1 MKSLARGCC
10 RILGVVAVGGTLWA
24 APAPHAIVIGDV
36 TPEGKK
42 QPPPTRDAPQ
52 YYFPTI
58 TDYRELGAV
67 MAGTKSP
74 SKDDVL
80 QAVITALA
88 RENYLLVK
96 PGSKPDLALTIWWG
110 SLNPLVDEMEANE
123 GDLAPTQVF
132 FNKREM
138 LALVGAFKADAFFKF
153 DSDQLREAA
162 TDDRYFI
169 LIAAYDFAALEK
181 KEKKLVWS
189 ARMSTEST
197 GRSPEETFP
206 LLAAS
211 GAAVF
216 GRNTVPAVLDTSKPI
231 KRPEIKIGPTEVI
244 EVISADKKP

>member
-1 MKSLARGCC
+1 M
-10 RILGVVAVGGTLWA
+10 WA
-24 APAPHAIVIGDV
+24 SSAPRAIVIGDV
-36 TPEGKK
+36 TSEGKK
-42 QPPPTRDAPQ
+42 QPPPTRDTPR

-88 RENYLLVK
+88 RENYLLAK
-96 PGSKPDLALTIWWG
+96 PGSKPDLALMIWWG
-110 SLNPLVDEMEANE
+110 SVNPLVDEMEANE

-138 LALVGAFKADAFFKF
+138 LALVGAFKADVFFKF
-153 DSDQLREAA
+153 DADQLKEAA

-181 KEKKLVWS
+181 RERKLLWS

-197 GRSPEETFP
+197 GRAPDEIFP
-206 LLAAS
+206 VLAAS
-211 GAAVF
+211 GTAVF
-216 GRNTVPAVLDTSKPI
+216 GRDTAPTVLDASRPI
-231 KRPEIKIGPTEVI
+231 KRPEVELGPTKVVDVLAE
-244 EVISADKKP
+244 EKKP